1 MDDGPVL
8 PVTPSQVGS
17 FGLFVAGVV
26 VLVSGLYAVG
36 SGHLYGGD
44 TWPDFLTMF
53 AASVLVT
60 RAFVVAAA
68 RGGDGEWS
76 WQRLRPRAFA
86 GCALALVLL
95 VVLSVV
101 VPVETGV
108 WPVGDSAHGFSM
120 FLFAESVVVAVACAV
135 KAPGREGVTPLSRH
149 PAADARHRPG
159 VRIALRRWRLLSRDS
174 HVEVD
179 ATGVTLVVPRVFGGR
194 RAWFVPM
201 GTVGVLLEPA
211 LADGGWDDGEEWV
224 TRDEFRT
231 PYLST
236 TSPWADPNLV
246 LLFTVPQPIPPIRW
260 TAARGLDI
268 SPFATRR
275 AEGFLVDGVELRA
288 VDPGAAREA
297 LLAHGAHGIADAH
310 AFVERHRDVVRD
322 PEQVRAEVARTR
334 HKAALFG
341 LAGATALISSVAYLA
356 TGDSRFWFSSFMVL
370 GLGFVLEWVSRHR
383 GR

>member
-8 PVTPSQVGS
+8 PVTPNQAGA

-26 VLVSGLYAVG
+26 VLAFGLYAVG
-36 SGHLYGGD
+36 SGHVYSGD

-53 AASVLVT
+53 TASVLVA
-60 RAFVVAAA
+60 RALVVAAA

-76 WQRLRPRAFA
+76 WRRLRPRALA
-86 GCALALVLL
+86 GCALAFVLL

-135 KAPGREGVTPLSRH
+135 KAPGRAGVTPLSGH
-149 PAADARHRPG
+149 LAADARHRSG
-159 VRIALRRWRLLSRDS
+159 VRIHLRRWRLISRDA
-174 HVEVD
+174 HVDVD

-194 RAWFVPM
+194 RTWFVPM
-201 GTVGVLLEPA
+201 STVGVLLEPA
-211 LADGGWDDGEEWV
+211 LVDGGWEDGEEWV
-224 TRDEFRT
+224 TRDAFRT

-260 TAARGLDI
+260 TAARDLDI

-275 AEGFLVDGVELRA
+275 AEGFVVDGVELRA
-288 VDPGAAREA
+288 VDPRAAREA
-297 LLAHGAHGIADAH
+297 LLANGALGIEDPH

-322 PEQVRAEVARTR
+322 PEQVRSAVARTR
-334 HKAALFG
+334 RKAVLFG
-341 LAGATALISSVAYLA
+341 LAGAATLILSVASLA
-356 TGDSRFWFSSFMVL
+356 TGDDRFGVSLFVML
-370 GLGFVLEWVSRHR
+370 GLGFVLEWVSRRR
-383 GR
+383 GS